1 MPRVLIVDDDISI
14 RTHLA
19 SYVRDLDH
27 EVEAAGDAMEALAA
41 MDGGA
46 FDVIFSDVRMAG
58 MDGLT
63 LLREI
68 RLRHPESGV
77 ILMTAY
83 ATVSD
88 AREALRTGAH
98 DYRGKPLPLGPV

>member
-46 FDVIFSDVRMAG
+46 IDVIFSDVRIAG
-58 MDGLT
+58 MDRLT
-63 LLREI
+63 FFLDI
-68 RLRHPESGV
+68 RLRHPASGA
-77 ILMTAY
+77 ILVTWYTDSPDAGDV
-83 ATVSD
+83 VSS
-88 AREALRTGAH
+88 GI
-98 DYRGKPLPLGPV
+98 PN